1 MPNIQRK
8 IALTDTVD
16 FVNTI
21 VTKVCNEISVELVY
35 RSLVR
40 IDIDAE
46 VTLPLRKVL
55 SNLE

>member
-1 MPNIQRK
+1 MLNIQRK